1 MTGNSKEAQT
11 SVLTPDARLGHSQ
24 YFLSGESAAMRTLQ
38 RTIADIAPTDIP
50 VLLLGESGTGKE
62 MIAREIHCLSKRRD
76 AAFVKCGCAGL
87 TVESLLARLNHSE
100 GETGSEE
107 ATGGSLF
114 LDEISHLDPE
124 SQARLLHLL
133 PDSAAV
139 SPGNSLPVRLISS
152 TARNLPEEMRN
163 GRFLQEL
170 YYRINGVFLHVPPLR
185 HRKDDIPALLYFFLR
200 KYASQFDRPEPRLS
214 PATMDRLLQ
223 HAWPGNVR
231 ELENVARKMVA
242 LGNEDLATSDLG
254 EDDVP
259 NAVQPALVAVSSDI
273 HLNGKSLKEAARE
286 ASRHAERELILKQ
299 LERTRWNRK
308 KAARDLQIS
317 YKALLYKL
325 KQLGLNGSADSDGQ

>member
-1 MTGNSKEAQT
+1 MTSNSKEAQT

-87 TVESLLARLNHSE
+87 TVESLL
-100 GETGSEE
+100 TGSEE
-107 ATGGSLF
+107 VTGGSLF

-124 SQARLLHLL
+124 NQARLLHLL
-133 PDSAAV
+133 PDSAAL

-152 TARNLPEEMRN
+152 TARNLSEEMRN

-214 PATMDRLLQ
+214 PATMERLLQ

-259 NAVQPALVAVSSDI
+259 NAVQPALVAVSRDI

-308 KAARDLQIS
+308 RAARDLQIS

-325 KQLGLNGSADSDGQ
+325 KQLGLNGSADSDGR